1 MEKAIFKQVDTI
13 SEHRIVGF
21 KFRIKCEK
29 CDMSIPQLFK
39 ILINF
44 YTNGSIEVIKDER
57 DMAMNFWNTKV
68 GEQNEQS

>member
-1 MEKAIFKQVDTI
+1 
-13 SEHRIVGF
+13 
-21 KFRIKCEK
+21 
-29 CDMSIPQLFK
+29 MSIPQLFK

-44 YTNGSIEVIKDER
+44 YTNGLIEVIKDER